1 MKAIAKTYWVWTEKA
16 ETVDSKRHMAGDRVW
31 EHYAKEAPQK
41 WLDDGL
47 IVDSSEYVREGQME
61 IFDIIDM

>member
-1 MKAIAKTYWVWTEKA
+1 MKATARTHWVWTEKA
-16 ETVDSKRHMAGDRVW
+16 EEADPKRHRAGERVW